1 MPAGRAEHVPE
12 VLLDAHVLLR
22 YLTGDPVPMADRA
35 RALLERAE
43 SGEFVLVLTPLTIA
57 ECVWVLKSLYKQ
69 PLTAIADALQQVL
82 ALDGLRMQ
90 DAGLVTDALST
101 MARANIDFADAYLA
115 ELGKTRGLKVAT
127 FDQDFRRLGG
137 ETLEF

>member
-1 MPAGRAEHVPE
+1 MSAERSGRPPE
-12 VLLDAHVLLR
+12 VLLDANVLLR

-43 SGEFVLVLTPLTIA
+43 SGELVLVLTPLTLA
-57 ECVWVLKSLYKQ
+57 ECVWVLKSFYKL
-69 PLTAIADALQQVL
+69 PLNATAQALQQVL
-82 ALDGLRMQ
+82 ALDGLRIQ
-90 DAGLVTDALST
+90 DAALVTDALIS
-101 MARANIDFADAYLA
+101 MARNNVDFADAYLA
-115 ELGKTRGLKVAT
+115 ELGKAGGLNVAT